1 MAENFIFTLN
11 AVLPIFIMIALGYFF
26 KYIKLINDEFISTA
40 NKFVYVAALTSYL
53 FRSTAVTNF
62 HEIIDIKFIIFI
74 ESNHIKYIKLYCLN
88 IFRENKVR

>member
-40 NKFVYVAALTSYL
+40 NKFVYVASLT
-53 FRSTAVTNF
+53 
-62 HEIIDIKFIIFI
+62 
-74 ESNHIKYIKLYCLN
+74 
-88 IFRENKVR
+88 